1 MAMRRGFPDA
11 ILRLIRLLGINQR
24 AFAKQTNVQP
34 STITKALTGGRPT
47 EMMIQRICNP
57 SVYSDPKMA
66 VDLACVHLKDEL
78 LCMGLSEEIVIQPAE
93 VKDSG
98 GKDKKLDYALSTL
111 RNRAHRSPLIREMLI
126 DFNTVTSAISEQEL
140 EAMGID
146 V

>member
-1 MAMRRGFPDA
+1 MTRCFSDMLFRT
-11 ILRLIRLLGINQR
+11 INLLGITQR
-24 AFAKQTNVQP
+24 TFAKRVKVQP
-34 STITKALTGGRPT
+34 STITKALVGSRPT
-47 EMMIQRICNP
+47 EMMLRRFCNP

-78 LCMGLSEEIVIQPAE
+78 LCMGLSEEIVIQPAD

-126 DFNTVTSAISEQEL
+126 DFNTITSAISEQEL
-140 EAMGID
+140 EAMGMAE
-146 V
+146 